1 MLRIVIDTNVIIAAL
16 RSRRGA
22 SFKLLSLIDAG
33 LFRVNLSVPLF
44 LEYEAVAKREQHRFT
59 LDDQDIEDILN
70 YIAAVS
76 DKRDI
81 FFLWRPFLKDPK
93 DDLVLEIAVE
103 SASQFIITHNLR
115 DFAGIEKFN
124 LQAIT
129 PQQLLKQLGENR

>member
-59 LDDQDIEDILN
+59 LNDQDIEDILN

-93 DDLVLEIAVE
+93 DDLVLEVAVE

>member
-1 MLRIVIDTNVIIAAL
+1 MLRIVIDTNLIIAAL

-76 DKRDI
+76 DKREI
-81 FFLWRPFLKDPK
+81 FFLWRPYLKDPK
-93 DDLVLEIAVE
+93 DDLVLEVAVE

>member
-59 LDDQDIEDILN
+59 LNDQDIEDILN